1 MAIYKKGADPVA
13 LRSAA
18 DRLTAHARDCES
30 VRSEASRAVGA
41 LRATGAA
48 ATSTTS

>member
-30 VRSEASRAVGA
+30 VRSEASRAVGT
-41 LRATGAA
+41 LNGAV
-48 ATSTTS
+48 ATSTT